1 MKKTLTILAIVVVAL
16 VAMMS
21 SVNAATVNVQPNNV
35 QKVNEG
41 ETVKVTVK
49 VAPCNGFSCYL
60 KYDPAVFQFE
70 SADCAVNSKTAGT
83 VRIAVLD
90 ITATNKAETATITF
104 KALKTIDATQS
115 FSVTDID
122 RDGTPDANTT
132 GELTIVKVEPS
143 TEPSPAPGGE
153 TTTPTEPSNPTNSET
168 KTETTTT
175 SAENQKVGTDGKV
188 INKLPQTGAPVYII
202 AITLVTLA
210 GAALVIKKVRK

>member
-60 KYDPAVFQFE
+60 KYDPSVFQFE

-83 VRIAVLD
+83 VKIAVLD

-153 TTTPTEPSNPTNSET
+153 TTTPSNPADSGTE
-168 KTETTTT
+168 KETTTT
-175 SAENQKVGTDGKV
+175 PAGDQKVGTDGKV
-188 INKLPQTGAPVYII
+188 IDKLPQTGAPVYII
-202 AITLVTLA
+202 AATLVTLA
-210 GAALVIKKVRK
+210 GAALVVKKVRK